1 MNVMVVCGINYNLF
15 IVMSESEY
23 KLFVIYMSL
32 CLKHKNVNCNHCN
45 NFSVLGK
52 YIALQKI
59 DDLDILPVQSLFHQV
74 YSKIDLDFIFIYY

>member
-1 MNVMVVCGINYNLF
+1 MNINCL
-15 IVMSESEY
+15 S
-23 KLFVIYMSL
+23 YMSL

-45 NFSVLGK
+45 HFSVLGK